1 MVFQT
6 VPHDSSESHPAFLK
20 SEIKQNKLK
29 HTTYSKGEYTYIIFI
44 FVILYTS
51 IHIIEWDMVKSVLKT
66 LELNTGKLNC

>member
-6 VPHDSSESHPAFLK
+6 VPHDFSESHPAFLK

-51 IHIIEWDMVKSVLKT
+51 IHI
-66 LELNTGKLNC
+66 